1 MSFVKVKPWPARHA
15 AGEMT
20 PPHVRRLSLQSLSIR
35 LRLTLLYSAILA
47 LTLILFGA
55 VLYGV
60 VATVNSDAARN
71 ALVAD
76 TAAFAAELH
85 HYGGP
90 TAQSPLL
97 VGMET
102 YLQFR
107 GVDGTIRRSSN
118 LQDSHQTLPLDPSAL
133 PAIQAALQSG
143 VSPPPTV
150 VTVGGQQLLLDN
162 TALVLHGV
170 PGVLQVARPLQAI
183 DRPLDVVRRVL
194 LIGGPIATL
203 LAFGLGWL
211 LAGTALRPIARITRT
226 ARAIG
231 DAQDFDQRVAYTGP
245 RDEVGRLA
253 TTFNAM
259 LARLAEA
266 YQTQRRFV
274 ADASH
279 ELRTP
284 LTSIRGNVA
293 LLRRVPPIDAAD
305 RVAILDDLDV
315 ESARMARLVGDL
327 LTLARADVGR
337 ALRREPVPV
346 SPLLAAL
353 LRRARATH
361 PAHTIRV
368 EGDPAVAVRADP
380 DALTQVLLI
389 LLDNACKFT
398 PPEGTIGVATA
409 VSGDQVII
417 AVRDTGY
424 GIAPED
430 LPHVFERFYQGDTSR
445 AGVGAGLGLAIAQAL
460 VEGQGGA
467 IDVESYVGAGSV
479 FTVTLPRAFVDE
491 PATVDEAALSPSAS

>member
-1 MSFVKVKPWPARHA
+1 MSFVKVKPWLARRA

-20 PPHVRRLSLQSLSIR
+20 APHVRRVSLPPLSIR

-60 VATVNSDAARN
+60 VATVNSNAARD

-76 TAAFAAELH
+76 TAGLAAALH
-85 HYGGP
+85 RYGGP
-90 TAQSPLL
+90 SAQSPLL
-97 VGMET
+97 GGMET
-102 YLQFR
+102 YLQIHFL
-107 GVDGTIRRSSN
+107 DGTVQQSSN
-118 LQDSHQTLPLDPSAL
+118 LQALHQRLPLDPSML
-133 PAIQAALQSG
+133 SALQSG
-143 VSPPPTV
+143 ASPQPAV

-162 TALVLHGV
+162 AALVFHGGV
-170 PGVLQVARPLQAI
+170 AGVLQVARPLQAI
-183 DRPLDVVRRVL
+183 DQPLDVVRRVL

-231 DAQDFDQRVAYTGP
+231 EAQDFDQRVAYTGP

-293 LLRRVPPIDAAD
+293 LLRRVPPVSAD
-305 RVAILDDLDV
+305 DRTAILDDLDV
-315 ESARMARLVGDL
+315 ESVRMARLVSDL

-337 ALRREPVPV
+337 ALRRETVPV

-361 PAHTIRV
+361 PVHTIRV
-368 EGDPAVAVRADP
+368 EGDPAMAVRADP

-398 PPEGTIGVATA
+398 PPEGTIAVAMA
-409 VSGDQVII
+409 VSGDGVMI

-491 PATVDEAALSPSAS
+491 PAAVGEAALSPSAS